1 MAENFLHHEYTQN
14 IEMFVLAGKGL
25 TEGPKSNLLLKP
37 GLTIASNQASQA
49 FFFQPGFEN
58 PKEST
63 KSGTTQSSRKPVT
76 KFDWSQSEEVFS
88 IQPKSISSNFQP
100 RQMCCVAYPKT
111 A

>member
-49 FFFQPGFEN
+49 FFFPARF
-58 PKEST
+58 
-63 KSGTTQSSRKPVT
+63 
-76 KFDWSQSEEVFS
+76 
-88 IQPKSISSNFQP
+88 
-100 RQMCCVAYPKT
+100 
-111 A
+111 